1 MRKISLIF
9 TFALIFLGVAQ
20 IKAETI
26 TEGFDNFS
34 AGWNSGWTAWEV
46 TLPEGWNYSG
56 NADTFSKG
64 TDYYKTAAPSIGVE
78 QTNSNTYLITPELQ
92 GEFSFY
98 LRNQTKNYQA
108 SVIAYECTYE
118 DGTLTLGTQIGSKTL
133 SKSSSTPT
141 WELVTFTSSNATR
154 VALLIARGYMDDFT
168 YSEAEAPAGAALDVY
183 VDGTKVAYNGA
194 LDFGVTTAGATKQ
207 FTMKNPGGADLAV
220 TLAADGGFTLGMA
233 SATIAAKGEQ
243 VVTVTMP
250 EATAEGTITITPA
263 EESGLEQF
271 LLHASGQIVPVMEL
285 YLGETAMTNGYADK
299 FGKVAENTT
308 HTYTVKNTG
317 TATLN
322 VAIASDNT
330 EFTIE
335 PATLE
340 VAAGAEATFN
350 VTFNYNAE
358 NVGARN
364 ASITLTPAD
373 TYNTALT
380 FTATANVADPN
391 VWSEDFEANVIPEG
405 WESTNETY
413 WSVSDGVAHATYG
426 SYSTGYK
433 LFLTTPALEVN
444 DGDVLEFQAKSN
456 GYSVSVKITMSKD
469 GGDFTTCKNISLTN
483 NMTDFETYTIEG
495 LEAGTYQFRFANDD
509 YELDNFEG
517 FKLATLAH
525 NVAITS
531 FDIPTSGATEETY
544 TATVTVQE
552 KAGVEEPMWADLYID
567 GNKVATANKLVAANS
582 EETLELSFIPTE
594 GVSYKKAYI
603 EVYNTN
609 KDFTKKTDEVT
620 VNITKVNVL
629 TLSETTVNEI
639 AAGTY
644 DRVKINY
651 TVRQGWNTVAL
662 PFMVNDLS
670 VFGEN
675 VKAWTFS
682 GYDGNLKF
690 SRVTTGSLASA
701 TPYILYVETPT
712 TESQLVFSNIT
723 IYSSTATEAD
733 CYTKQGDA
741 TFQGTYSNMVAGD
754 MEGKYGVTP
763 DGEIRVGSAKATMKA
778 FRAYFVL
785 PEGSEGAKLV
795 IEGVNDDAT
804 AIDAVELFGNQDGD
818 IYDLSGRKVSHA
830 QKGIYIQNGK
840 KVVIK

>member
-20 IKAETI
+20 IKAETL
-26 TEGFDNFS
+26 TADF
-34 AGWNSGWTAWEV
+34 NSG
-46 TLPEGWNYSG
+46 LPEGWSTVGNITIGSDRARSGQGIYTSGKSNNANYIVTS
-56 NADTFSKG
+56 AVT
-64 TDYYKTAAPSIGVE
+64 
-78 QTNSNTYLITPELQ
+78 
-92 GEFSFY
+92 GEISFY
-98 LRNQTKNYQA
+98 WRSYGTSSSYPNGTIYIYKY
-108 SVIAYECTYE
+108 
-118 DGTLTLGTQIGSKTL
+118 DGTALGDQIAATAGYKGSTWKNETISLNGYEGQIAIALYSACIDDVTYTQ
-133 SKSSSTPT
+133 
-141 WELVTFTSSNATR
+141 
-154 VALLIARGYMDDFT
+154 Y
-168 YSEAEAPAGAALDVY
+168 EAPAGAALDVY

-220 TLAADGGFTLGMA
+220 TLAADGGYTLDIA

-299 FGKVAENTT
+299 FGKVTENTT

-330 EFTIE
+330 EFTVE
-335 PATLE
+335 PAALE

-364 ASITLTPAD
+364 ANITLTPAD

-405 WESTNETY
+405 WESTNESY
-413 WSVSDGVAHATYG
+413 WSVSDGVAHGEYAYG
-426 SYSTGYK
+426 STYY
-433 LFLTTPALEVN
+433 LTTPSLEVN
-444 DGDVLEFQAKSN
+444 TGETLTFQYMATAN
-456 GYSVSVKITMSKD
+456 YVSIKIQMSKD
-469 GGDFTTCKNISLTN
+469 GADFADYKTISGLDK
-483 NMTDFETYTIEG
+483 MSEFATYTIEG

-509 YELDNFEG
+509 YDLDNFEG

-531 FDIPTSGATEETY
+531 FNIPTVGY
-544 TATVTVQE
+544 TGDEFVATVTLQE
-552 KAGVEEPMWADLYID
+552 KAGVDEPMWAKLYIN
-567 GNKVATANKLVAANS
+567 GNVVAEANKEVLANT
-582 EETLELSFIPTE
+582 EETLTLTFIPTQAAAY
-594 GVSYKKAYI
+594 GSKAYI

-609 KDFTKKTDEVT
+609 KDFTKKTDEQSVYIQE
-620 VNITKVNVL
+620 VSVL
-629 TLSETTVNEI
+629 EISEATTNTFES
-639 AAGTY
+639 GTW
-644 DRVKINY
+644 DRVKMDY
-651 TVRQGWNTVAL
+651 TVREGWNTIAL
-662 PFMVNDLS
+662 PFIVNDLT
-670 VFGEN
+670 VFGES
-675 VKAWTFS
+675 VKAWAFT

-690 SRVTTGSLASA
+690 SKVTGSLAAA
-701 TPYILYVETPT
+701 TPYILYVENPT
-712 TESQLVFSNIT
+712 EGKVVFQNVT
-723 IYSSTATEAD
+723 IYGTSASEED
-733 CYTKQGDA
+733 CKVTQGAA
-741 TFQGTYSNMVAGD
+741 TFQGTYSRMMAGE
-754 MEGKYGVTP
+754 MKGKYGVTP
-763 DGEIRVGSAKATMKA
+763 DGEIRVGSAIATMKA
-778 FRAYFVL
+778 FRAYFIL

-795 IEGVNDDAT
+795 IEGVNDEAT
-804 AIDAVELFGNQDGD
+804 AIDAVEVFGNQDGD
-818 IYDLSGRKVSHA
+818 IYDLSGRKVNHA

>member
-20 IKAETI
+20 IKAETL
-26 TEGFDNFS
+26 TADF
-34 AGWNSGWTAWEV
+34 NSG
-46 TLPEGWNYSG
+46 LPEGWSLVG
-56 NADTFSKG
+56 DVQNADDRARSGKGLFS
-64 TDYYKTAAPSIGVE
+64 Y
-78 QTNSNTYLITPELQ
+78 
-92 GEFSFY
+92 
-98 LRNQTKNYQA
+98 
-108 SVIAYECTYE
+108 
-118 DGTLTLGTQIGSKTL
+118 
-133 SKSSSTPT
+133 SKSATDNYVITEAVQGTFEFYARAYNKSYASTVVVYEYTGSGLGKQLYTTGSMYTSSTPSWSKYSFT
-141 WELVTFTSSNATR
+141 ISSGTQLAIVLNYAAIDDVTYTQ
-154 VALLIARGYMDDFT
+154 Y
-168 YSEAEAPAGAALDVY
+168 EAPTGAALNVL
-183 VDGTKVAYNGA
+183 VDGSKVDYNYNF
-194 LDFGVTTAGATKQ
+194 DFGVTTSGATKT
-207 FTMKNPGGADLAV
+207 FTMKNPGGEDLDV
-220 TLAADGGFTLGMA
+220 TVAADGGFGINPTT
-233 SATIAAKGEQ
+233 ATIASKGE
-243 VVTVTMP
+243 VEVTVTMP
-250 EATAEGTITITPA
+250 DASAEGSITITPSEA
-263 EESGLEQF
+263 SGLESF
-271 LLHASGQIVPVMEL
+271 ILHASGQIVPVMEV
-285 YLGETAMTNGYADK
+285 YLDETAIVAGFADK
-299 FGKVAENTT
+299 FGKVTENVT

-317 TATLN
+317 TAALN

-330 EFTIE
+330 EFTVN
-335 PATLE
+335 PANLE
-340 VAAGAEATFN
+340 VAVDGEATFE

-364 ASITLTPAD
+364 ANITLTPAD
-373 TYNTALT
+373 NYNTALT
-380 FTATANVADPN
+380 FTATANIADPN

-405 WESTNETY
+405 WESTNESY
-413 WSVSDGVAHATYG
+413 WRVSDGVAHGKYAYG
-426 SYSTGYK
+426 STYY
-433 LFLTTPALEVN
+433 LTTPSLEVN
-444 DGDVLEFQAKSN
+444 TGETLTFQYMATAN
-456 GYSVSVKITMSKD
+456 YVSVKIQMSKD
-469 GGDFTTCKNISLTN
+469 GADFTDYKTISGLN
-483 NMTDFETYTIEG
+483 KMSEFATYTIDG

-509 YELDNFEG
+509 YDLDNFEG

-531 FDIPTSGATEETY
+531 FDIPTSGATEEAY

-582 EETLELSFIPTE
+582 EKTLELSFIPTE
-594 GVSYKKAYI
+594 GVQYKKAYI

-620 VNITKVNVL
+620 VNITKVTVME
-629 TLSETTVNEI
+629 LSETTVNEI
-639 AAGTY
+639 TAGNY

-651 TVRQGWNTVAL
+651 TVRQGWNTIAL

-723 IYSSTATEAD
+723 IYSSTATETD

-741 TFQGTYSNMVAGD
+741 TFQGTYSNMVAGE

-763 DGEIRVGSAKATMKA
+763 DGEIRVGSANATMKA
-778 FRAYFVL
+778 FRAYFIL

-795 IEGVNDDAT
+795 IEGVNDEAT
-804 AIDAVELFGNQDGD
+804 AIDAAEVFGNQDGD

>member
-20 IKAETI
+20 IKAETL
-26 TEGFDNFS
+26 TADF
-34 AGWNSGWTAWEV
+34 NSG
-46 TLPEGWNYSG
+46 LPEGWSTVGSININSDRARSGQGVWTSGKSTNENYIVTS
-56 NADTFSKG
+56 AVT
-64 TDYYKTAAPSIGVE
+64 
-78 QTNSNTYLITPELQ
+78 
-92 GEFSFY
+92 GEISFY
-98 LRNQTKNYQA
+98 WRSYGTSSSYPNGTIYIYKY
-108 SVIAYECTYE
+108 
-118 DGTLTLGTQIGSKTL
+118 DGTALGDQIAATSGY
-133 SKSSSTPT
+133 KSST
-141 WELVTFTSSNATR
+141 WKSETISLNGYEGQIAIALYSACIDDVTYTQ
-154 VALLIARGYMDDFT
+154 Y
-168 YSEAEAPAGAALDVY
+168 EAPAGAALDVY

-220 TLAADGGFTLGMA
+220 TLAADGGYTLDIA

-271 LLHASGQIVPVMEL
+271 LLHASGQIVPVIEL

-299 FGKVAENTT
+299 FGKVTENTT

-322 VAIASDNT
+322 VAIATDNT

-335 PATLE
+335 PAALE
-340 VAAGAEATFN
+340 VAAGAETTFN

-364 ASITLTPAD
+364 ANITLTPAD

-405 WESTNETY
+405 WESTNESY

-433 LFLTTPALEVN
+433 HFLTTPALEVN

-483 NMTDFETYTIEG
+483 NMTDFDTYTIEG

-509 YELDNFEG
+509 YDLDNFEG

-531 FDIPTSGATEETY
+531 FDIPTSGATEEAY
-544 TATVTVQE
+544 TATITIQE

-639 AAGTY
+639 TAGTY

-651 TVRQGWNTVAL
+651 TVRQGWNTIAL

-723 IYSSTATEAD
+723 IYSSTATETD

-741 TFQGTYSNMVAGD
+741 TFQGTYSNMVAGE

-763 DGEIRVGSAKATMKA
+763 DGEIRVGSANATMKA
-778 FRAYFVL
+778 FRAYFIL
-785 PEGSEGAKLV
+785 PEGSDAKLV

-804 AIDAVELFGNQDGD
+804 AIDAAEVFGNQDGD

>member
-20 IKAETI
+20 VKAETL
-26 TEGFDNFS
+26 TADF
-34 AGWNSGWTAWEV
+34 NSG
-46 TLPEGWNYSG
+46 LPEGWSTVGSITIDSERARSG
-56 NADTFSKG
+56 NSAYTTGKS
-64 TDYYKTAAPSIGVE
+64 
-78 QTNSNTYLITPELQ
+78 TNANYIVTSALT
-92 GEFSFY
+92 GEVSFY
-98 LRNQTKNYQA
+98 WRSYGTSSSYPNG
-108 SVIAYECTYE
+108 VIYIYKY
-118 DGTLTLGTQIGSKTL
+118 DGTALGDQIAATAGYKGSTWKNETISLNGYEGQIAIALYSACIDDVTYTQ
-133 SKSSSTPT
+133 
-141 WELVTFTSSNATR
+141 
-154 VALLIARGYMDDFT
+154 Y
-168 YSEAEAPAGAALDVY
+168 EAPAGAALDVY

-207 FTMKNPGGADLAV
+207 FTMKNPGGEALAV
-220 TLAADGGFTLGMA
+220 TLAADGGFTLDMT

-250 EATAEGTITITPA
+250 EASAEGTITITPA

-299 FGKVAENTT
+299 FGKVTENTT

-317 TATLN
+317 SATLN

-330 EFTIE
+330 EFTVD

-405 WESTNETY
+405 WESTNESY
-413 WSVSDGVAHATYG
+413 WSVSDGVAHGKYATG
-426 SYSTGYK
+426 STKYY
-433 LFLTTPALEVN
+433 LITPALEVKAGEELTFN
-444 DGDVLEFQAKSN
+444 YKRSYAKMVIEMQMNGDGNWTTLDA
-456 GYSVSVKITMSKD
+456 
-469 GGDFTTCKNISLTN
+469 GGSYTTDS
-483 NMTDFETYTIEG
+483 DWQTYTISG

-509 YELDNFEG
+509 YDLDNFEG

-531 FDIPTSGATEETY
+531 FNIPTSGATEEAY

-582 EETLELSFIPTE
+582 EETLVLSFIPTE

-620 VNITKVNVL
+620 VSITKVNVL

-639 AAGTY
+639 TAGTY

-651 TVRQGWNTVAL
+651 TVRQGWNTIAL

-723 IYSSTATEAD
+723 IYSSTATETD

-741 TFQGTYSNMVAGD
+741 TFQGTYSNMVAGE

-763 DGEIRVGSAKATMKA
+763 DGEIRVGSANATMKA
-778 FRAYFVL
+778 FRAYFIL

-795 IEGVNDDAT
+795 VEGVNDVAT
-804 AIDAVELFGNQDGD
+804 AIDAVELLGNQDGD
-818 IYDLSGRKVSHA
+818 IYDLSGRKVNHA

>member
-1 MRKISLIF
+1 MIV
-9 TFALIFLGVAQ
+9 GV
-20 IKAETI
+20 KAETL
-26 TEGFDNFS
+26 TETFDNVTVTDRTTLS
-34 AGWNSGWTAWEV
+34 NGWLMVYNGTS
-46 TLPEGWNYSG
+46 NYYGFGGSYDYQIKSG
-56 NADTFSKG
+56 NYDGNVGNSLYCKYSDEKEFVVIPTKLTGTFTYYAKRADSTNGTITFYEATKSG
-64 TDYYKTAAPSIGVE
+64 D
-78 QTNSNTYLITPELQ
+78 
-92 GEFSFY
+92 SF
-98 LRNQTKNYQA
+98 TVT
-108 SVIAYECTYE
+108 S
-118 DGTLTLGTQIGSKTL
+118 TQL
-133 SKSSSTPT
+133 SSTSTSSSWGSQKSFELGEGGKYVAICLKQSRIDQIEATIYEEPT
-141 WELVTFTSSNATR
+141 VE
-154 VALLIARGYMDDFT
+154 
-168 YSEAEAPAGAALDVY
+168 GAALAVY
-183 VDGTKVAYNGA
+183 DGSTEITSGGSVE
-194 LDFGVTTAGATKQ
+194 FGVTTAGATKEL
-207 FTMKNPGGADLAV
+207 TLLNPGNADIDISISI
-220 TLAADGGFTLGMA
+220 DGGFTINAESM
-233 SATIAAKGEQ
+233 TIKAGEQ
-243 VVTVTMP
+243 ETLVVTMP
-250 EATAEGTITITPA
+250 NATNANGFISITS
-263 EESGLEQF
+263 ESLSETF
-271 LLHASGQIVPVMEL
+271 VIVISGQIVPVMKL
-285 YLGETAMTNGYADK
+285 YLGETAMTDGYADK
-299 FGKVAENTT
+299 FGKVTENTT

-317 TATLN
+317 TAALN

-330 EFTIE
+330 EFTVE

-364 ASITLTPAD
+364 ANITLTPAD

-433 LFLTTPALEVN
+433 HFLTTPALEVN

-509 YELDNFEG
+509 YDLDNFEG

-531 FDIPTSGATEETY
+531 FNIPTSGATEEAY

-594 GVSYKKAYI
+594 GVSYKQAYI

-639 AAGTY
+639 TPGTY

-651 TVRQGWNTVAL
+651 TVRQGWNTIAL

-690 SRVTTGSLASA
+690 SRVTTGSLNTA

-712 TESQLVFSNIT
+712 TESKLVFNDIT
-723 IYSSTATEAD
+723 IYSANAAEAD
-733 CYTKQGDA
+733 CNTKQGDA
-741 TFQGTYSNMVAGD
+741 TFQGTYSNMVAGE

-763 DGEIRVGSAKATMKA
+763 DGEIRVGSANATMKA
-778 FRAYFVL
+778 FRAYFIL

-795 IEGVNDDAT
+795 IEGVNDEAT
-804 AIDAVELFGNQDGD
+804 AIDAAEVFGYQDGD
-818 IYDLSGRKVSHA
+818 VYDLSGRKVNHA

>member
-405 WESTNETY
+405 WESTNESY
-413 WSVSDGVAHATYG
+413 WRVSDGVAHGKYAYG
-426 SYSTGYK
+426 STYY
-433 LFLTTPALEVN
+433 LTTPSLEVN
-444 DGDVLEFQAKSN
+444 TGETLTFQYMATAN
-456 GYSVSVKITMSKD
+456 YVSVKIQMSKD
-469 GGDFTTCKNISLTN
+469 GADFTDFKTISGLN
-483 NMTDFETYTIEG
+483 KMSEFATYTIEG

-531 FDIPTSGATEETY
+531 FNIPTSGATEEAY

-620 VNITKVNVL
+620 VSITKVNVL

-639 AAGTY
+639 TAGTY

-651 TVRQGWNTVAL
+651 TVRQGWNTIAL

-723 IYSSTATEAD
+723 IYSSTATETD

-741 TFQGTYSNMVAGD
+741 TFQGTYSNMVEGD

-763 DGEIRVGSAKATMKA
+763 DGEIRVGSANATMKA
-778 FRAYFVL
+778 FRAYFIL

-795 IEGVNDDAT
+795 IEGVNDEAT
-804 AIDAVELFGNQDGD
+804 AIDAAEVFGNQDGD

>member
-1 MRKISLIF
+1 M
-9 TFALIFLGVAQ
+9 
-20 IKAETI
+20 
-26 TEGFDNFS
+26 
-34 AGWNSGWTAWEV
+34 
-46 TLPEGWNYSG
+46 Y
-56 NADTFSKG
+56 
-64 TDYYKTAAPSIGVE
+64 
-78 QTNSNTYLITPELQ
+78 
-92 GEFSFY
+92 
-98 LRNQTKNYQA
+98 
-108 SVIAYECTYE
+108 
-118 DGTLTLGTQIGSKTL
+118 
-133 SKSSSTPT
+133 SSSTPT
-141 WELVTFTSSNATR
+141 WSKYSFTISSGTQLAIVLNYAAIDDVTYTQ
-154 VALLIARGYMDDFT
+154 Y
-168 YSEAEAPAGAALDVY
+168 EAPAGAALDVY

-207 FTMKNPGGADLAV
+207 FTMKNPGGKDLAV
-220 TLAADGGFTLGMA
+220 TLAADGGFTLDIT

-285 YLGETAMTNGYADK
+285 FLGETAMTNGYADK

-317 TATLN
+317 TAALN

-330 EFTIE
+330 EFTVE

-340 VAAGAEATFN
+340 VAADAEATFN

-364 ASITLTPAD
+364 ANITLTPAD

-413 WSVSDGVAHATYG
+413 WSVSDGVAHGKYAYG
-426 SYSTGYK
+426 STYY
-433 LFLTTPALEVN
+433 LTTPSLEVN
-444 DGDVLEFQAKSN
+444 TGETLTFQYMATAN
-456 GYSVSVKITMSKD
+456 YVSVKIQMSKD
-469 GGDFTTCKNISLTN
+469 GADFTDYKTISGLN
-483 NMTDFETYTIEG
+483 KMSEFATYTIEG

-509 YELDNFEG
+509 YDLDNFEG

-531 FDIPTSGATEETY
+531 FNIPTSGATEEAY

-594 GVSYKKAYI
+594 GVSYKQAYI

-639 AAGTY
+639 TAGTY

-651 TVRQGWNTVAL
+651 TVRQGWNTIAL

-741 TFQGTYSNMVAGD
+741 TFQGTYSNMVAGE

-763 DGEIRVGSAKATMKA
+763 EGEIRVGSANATMKA
-778 FRAYFVL
+778 FRAYFIL

>member
-20 IKAETI
+20 IKAETL
-26 TEGFDNFS
+26 TADF
-34 AGWNSGWTAWEV
+34 NSG
-46 TLPEGWNYSG
+46 LPEGWSTVGSININSDRARSGQGVWTSAKSTNANYIVTS
-56 NADTFSKG
+56 ALT
-64 TDYYKTAAPSIGVE
+64 
-78 QTNSNTYLITPELQ
+78 
-92 GEFSFY
+92 GEISFY
-98 LRNQTKNYQA
+98 WRSYGTSSSYPNG
-108 SVIAYECTYE
+108 VIYIYKY
-118 DGTLTLGTQIGSKTL
+118 DGTALGDQIAATSGYKNSTWKSETISLNGYEGQIAIALYSACIDDVTYTQ
-133 SKSSSTPT
+133 
-141 WELVTFTSSNATR
+141 
-154 VALLIARGYMDDFT
+154 Y
-168 YSEAEAPAGAALDVY
+168 EAPTGAALDVY

-220 TLAADGGFTLGMA
+220 TLAADGGYTLDMT

-299 FGKVAENTT
+299 FGKVTENTT

-335 PATLE
+335 PAALE
-340 VAAGAEATFN
+340 VAAGVEATFN

-364 ASITLTPAD
+364 ANITLTPAD

-380 FTATANVADPN
+380 FTASANVADPN

-405 WESTNETY
+405 WESTNESY
-413 WSVSDGVAHATYG
+413 WTVSDGVAHGKYAPG
-426 SYSTGYK
+426 STKYY
-433 LFLTTPALEVN
+433 LITPALEVKAGEELTFN
-444 DGDVLEFQAKSN
+444 YKRSYAKMVIEMQMNGDGNWTTLDA
-456 GYSVSVKITMSKD
+456 
-469 GGDFTTCKNISLTN
+469 GGSYTTDS
-483 NMTDFETYTIEG
+483 DWQTYTISG
-495 LEAGTYQFRFANDD
+495 LETGTYQFRFANDD
-509 YELDNFEG
+509 YDLDNFEG

-531 FDIPTSGATEETY
+531 FDIPTSGATEEAY

-620 VNITKVNVL
+620 VSITKVNVL

-639 AAGTY
+639 TAGTY

-651 TVRQGWNTVAL
+651 TVRQGWNTIAL

-741 TFQGTYSNMVAGD
+741 TFQGTYSNMVAGE

-763 DGEIRVGSAKATMKA
+763 EGEIRVGSANATMKA
-778 FRAYFVL
+778 FRAYFIL
-785 PEGSEGAKLV
+785 PEGSKGAKLV

>member
-20 IKAETI
+20 IKAETL
-26 TEGFDNFS
+26 TADF
-34 AGWNSGWTAWEV
+34 NSG
-46 TLPEGWNYSG
+46 LPEGWSTVGSININSDRARSGQGVWTSAKSTNANYIVTS
-56 NADTFSKG
+56 ALT
-64 TDYYKTAAPSIGVE
+64 
-78 QTNSNTYLITPELQ
+78 
-92 GEFSFY
+92 GEISFY
-98 LRNQTKNYQA
+98 WRSYGTSSSYPNG
-108 SVIAYECTYE
+108 VIYIYKY
-118 DGTLTLGTQIGSKTL
+118 DGTALGDQIAATSGYKNSTWKNETISLNGYEGQIAIALYSACIDDVTYTQ
-133 SKSSSTPT
+133 
-141 WELVTFTSSNATR
+141 
-154 VALLIARGYMDDFT
+154 Y
-168 YSEAEAPAGAALDVY
+168 EAPAGAALDVY

-243 VVTVTMP
+243 VVTVIMP

-271 LLHASGQIVPVMEL
+271 LLHASGQIIPVMEL

-299 FGKVAENTT
+299 FGKVTENTT

-317 TATLN
+317 TAALN
-322 VAIASDNT
+322 VVIASDNT
-330 EFTIE
+330 EFTVE

-340 VAAGAEATFN
+340 VAADAEATFN

-364 ASITLTPAD
+364 ANITLTPAD

-413 WSVSDGVAHATYG
+413 WSVSDGVAHGKYAYG
-426 SYSTGYK
+426 STYY
-433 LFLTTPALEVN
+433 LTTPSLEVN
-444 DGDVLEFQAKSN
+444 TGETLTFQYMATAN
-456 GYSVSVKITMSKD
+456 YVSVKIQMSKD
-469 GGDFTTCKNISLTN
+469 GADFTDYKTISGLN
-483 NMTDFETYTIEG
+483 KMSEFATYTIEG

-509 YELDNFEG
+509 YDLDNFEG

-531 FDIPTSGATEETY
+531 FNIPTSGATEEAY

-594 GVSYKKAYI
+594 GVSYKQAYI

-639 AAGTY
+639 TAGTY

-741 TFQGTYSNMVAGD
+741 TFQGTYSNMVAGE

-763 DGEIRVGSAKATMKA
+763 EGEIRVGSANATMKA

>member
-1 MRKISLIF
+1 
-9 TFALIFLGVAQ
+9 
-20 IKAETI
+20 
-26 TEGFDNFS
+26 
-34 AGWNSGWTAWEV
+34 
-46 TLPEGWNYSG
+46 
-56 NADTFSKG
+56 
-64 TDYYKTAAPSIGVE
+64 
-78 QTNSNTYLITPELQ
+78 
-92 GEFSFY
+92 
-98 LRNQTKNYQA
+98 
-108 SVIAYECTYE
+108 
-118 DGTLTLGTQIGSKTL
+118 
-133 SKSSSTPT
+133 
-141 WELVTFTSSNATR
+141 
-154 VALLIARGYMDDFT
+154 
-168 YSEAEAPAGAALDVY
+168 
-183 VDGTKVAYNGA
+183 
-194 LDFGVTTAGATKQ
+194 
-207 FTMKNPGGADLAV
+207 
-220 TLAADGGFTLGMA
+220 
-233 SATIAAKGEQ
+233 
-243 VVTVTMP
+243 
-250 EATAEGTITITPA
+250 
-263 EESGLEQF
+263 
-271 LLHASGQIVPVMEL
+271 MEL

-299 FGKVAENTT
+299 FGKVTENTT

-330 EFTIE
+330 EFTVE
-335 PATLE
+335 PAALE
-340 VAAGAEATFN
+340 VAAGAEVTFN

-364 ASITLTPAD
+364 ANITLTPAD

-405 WESTNETY
+405 WESTNES
-413 WSVSDGVAHATYG
+413 WSVSDGVAHGKYAYG
-426 SYSTGYK
+426 STYY
-433 LFLTTPALEVN
+433 LTTPSLEVN
-444 DGDVLEFQAKSN
+444 TGETLTFQYMATAN
-456 GYSVSVKITMSKD
+456 YVSVKIQMSKD
-469 GGDFTTCKNISLTN
+469 GADFTDYKTISGLN
-483 NMTDFETYTIEG
+483 KMSEFATYTIEG

-509 YELDNFEG
+509 YDLDNFEG

-531 FDIPTSGATEETY
+531 FDIPTSGATEEAY

-567 GNKVATANKLVAANS
+567 GNKVATANELVAANS
-582 EETLELSFIPTE
+582 EKTLELSFIPTE

-609 KDFTKKTDEVT
+609 KDFTKKTNEVT
-620 VNITKVNVL
+620 VTITKVNVL

-639 AAGTY
+639 TAGTY

-651 TVRQGWNTVAL
+651 TVRQGWNTIAL

-723 IYSSTATEAD
+723 IYSSTATETD

-741 TFQGTYSNMVAGD
+741 TFQGTYSNMVDGE

-778 FRAYFVL
+778 FRAYFIL

-795 IEGVNDDAT
+795 IEGVNDEAT
-804 AIDAVELFGNQDGD
+804 AIDAAEVFDNQDGD

>member
-20 IKAETI
+20 VKAETL
-26 TEGFDNFS
+26 TADF
-34 AGWNSGWTAWEV
+34 NSG
-46 TLPEGWNYSG
+46 LPEGWSLVG
-56 NADTFSKG
+56 DVLNADDRARSGKGLFSYSKSATDNYVITEAVQETFEFYARAYNKN
-64 TDYYKTAAPSIGVE
+64 TASEVIVYEYTGSGLGAQLYTTGSLKSSAPSW
-78 QTNSNTYLITPELQ
+78 SKY
-92 GEFSFY
+92 SF
-98 LRNQTKNYQA
+98 TIP
-108 SVIAYECTYE
+108 S
-118 DGTLTLGTQIGSKTL
+118 GTQLAIVL
-133 SKSSSTPT
+133 NYAAIDD
-141 WELVTFTSSNATR
+141 VTYTQYET
-154 VALLIARGYMDDFT
+154 
-168 YSEAEAPAGAALDVY
+168 PAGAALDVY

-194 LDFGVTTAGATKQ
+194 LDFGVTTARATKQ

-220 TLAADGGFTLGMA
+220 TLAADGGYTLDMA

-271 LLHASGQIVPVMEL
+271 LLHSSGQIVPVMEL

-299 FGKVAENTT
+299 FGKVTENTT

-330 EFTIE
+330 EFTVE

-364 ASITLTPAD
+364 ANITLTPAD

-391 VWSEDFEANVIPEG
+391 VWSEYFEANVIPEG
-405 WESTNETY
+405 WESTNESY
-413 WSVSDGVAHATYG
+413 WSVSDGVAHGKYAYG
-426 SYSTGYK
+426 STKYY
-433 LFLTTPALEVN
+433 LTTPALEVKA
-444 DGDVLEFQAKSN
+444 GESMEFQYKATAN
-456 GYSVSVKITMSKD
+456 YVSVKIQMSKD
-469 GGDFTTCKNISLTN
+469 GADFADFQTISGLNT
-483 NMTDFETYTIEG
+483 MSDFATYTISG

-509 YELDNFEG
+509 YDLDNFEG

-525 NVAITS
+525 DVAITS
-531 FDIPTSGATEETY
+531 FEIPTVGY
-544 TATVTVQE
+544 TGDEFVATVTLQE
-552 KAGVEEPMWADLYID
+552 KAGVDEPMWAKLYIN
-567 GNKVATANKLVAANS
+567 GNVVAEANKELMANS
-582 EETLELSFIPTE
+582 EETLTLTFIPTQAAAY
-594 GVSYKKAYI
+594 GSKAYI

-609 KDFTKKTDEVT
+609 KDFTKKTDEQSVYIQEVT
-620 VNITKVNVL
+620 VLEI
-629 TLSETTVNEI
+629 SETTTNTFTS
-639 AAGTY
+639 GTW
-644 DRVKINY
+644 DRVKMDY
-651 TVRQGWNTVAL
+651 TVREGWNTIAL
-662 PFMVNDLS
+662 PFMVNDLT

-675 VKAWTFS
+675 VKAWSFT

-690 SRVTTGSLASA
+690 SKVTGSLAAA
-701 TPYILYVETPT
+701 TPYILYVENPT
-712 TESQLVFSNIT
+712 EGKVVFQNVT
-723 IYSSTATEAD
+723 IYSSSASETD
-733 CYTKQGDA
+733 CNTKQGDA
-741 TFQGTYSNMVAGD
+741 TFQGTYSNMGTGE

-763 DGEIRVGSAKATMKA
+763 DGEIRVGSAYATMKA
-778 FRAYFVL
+778 FRAYFIL

-795 IEGVNDDAT
+795 IEGVNDEAT
-804 AIDAVELFGNQDGD
+804 AIDAAEVFGNQDGD